1 MRKIFVNQSKFGREY
16 EHIVYKFSK
25 IGGNLAILSPLN
37 VSFGK

>member
-1 MRKIFVNQSKFGREY
+1 MRKIFVNQSKFCREY